1 MSKNEKN
8 ETKKKFLN
16 TQNQKEPIKRLSPMR
31 KKKKQ
36 IIIFRKRKMF
46 HLNQKLPLLL
56 KKKKK

>member
-16 TQNQKEPIKRLSPMR
+16 IQNEKELIKRLSPMR